1 MLYTEEIKY
10 TYSDVSIVPAPL
22 SYIDTRS
29 KCITKDEDGYL
40 PLFAAPMNT
49 VVSTE
54 NFHKFEECGI
64 HAVLPRTEPIEE
76 RINKSV
82 AGFWAAYSLDEFNW
96 AFDKDNLLEGTAGK
110 TIKVLI
116 DVANGHMHSLYKA
129 VRVVKQRYGNNIEIM
144 IGNIANPKAITFA
157 ALAGVDYV
165 RCGVGAGMGC
175 ITASN
180 SSVHYPM
187 ASLISETK
195 KIISEKESE
204 WTQMGLKS
212 PKIVA
217 DGGIR
222 NYSDAIKALALGADY
237 VMIGSVFAQA
247 IESSAEKQF
256 ILPSSGAIYDVK
268 IEDFET
274 LKLNDDG
281 KTWDAC
287 YRGSHFD
294 VEIYSKFYGMASKEA
309 QKLMYGKKR
318 RTAEGIRKTLPVL
331 YKLKQWAENF
341 DDYLK
346 TAMSYTNC
354 ENLEEFKNDTTLVV
368 MSQNASCA
376 FNK

>member
-1 MLYTEEIKY
+1 MKLVELTSVKLNTKKKRVFDLEVENEH
-10 TYSDVSIVPAPL
+10 
-22 SYIDTRS
+22 SYIANNYVVHN
-29 KCITKDEDGYL
+29 CIT
-40 PLFAAPMNT
+40 
-49 VVSTE
+49 S
-54 NFHKFEECGI
+54 
-64 HAVLPRTEPIEE
+64 
-76 RINKSV
+76 
-82 AGFWAAYSLDEFNW
+82 
-96 AFDKDNLLEGTAGK
+96 
-110 TIKVLI
+110 
-116 DVANGHMHSLYKA
+116 
-129 VRVVKQRYGNNIEIM
+129 
-144 IGNIANPKAITFA
+144 
-157 ALAGVDYV
+157 
-165 RCGVGAGMGC
+165 
-175 ITASN
+175 SN

-187 ASLISETK
+187 ASLINETK

-204 WTQMGLKS
+204 WTQMGLKI

-318 RTAEGIRKTLPVL
+318 RTAEGIQKRLPVL
-331 YKLKQWAENF
+331 YKLRQWTENF

-346 TAMSYTNC
+346 TAMSYTDC